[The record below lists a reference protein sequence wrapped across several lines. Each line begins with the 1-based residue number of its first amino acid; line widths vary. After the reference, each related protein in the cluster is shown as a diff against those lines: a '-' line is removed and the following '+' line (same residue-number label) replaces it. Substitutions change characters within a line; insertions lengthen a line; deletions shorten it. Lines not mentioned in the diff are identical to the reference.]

1 MLPLLSL
8 AGFFCY
14 CSMPVNLRHSICS
27 VFFMACHTV
36 FCIHQYIFNL
46 MYQEEAACL
55 LEFIQR
61 YFIGINPKR
70 GTKATLSKIFS
81 KKTVKVE
88 QTEGA
93 SVNPRVSTPEELH

>member
-1 MLPLLSL
+1 MLLLLSL

-14 CSMPVNLRHSICS
+14 CSMPVNLLHSICS
-27 VFFMACHTV
+27 VFFMA
-36 FCIHQYIFNL
+36 CIHQYIFNL
-46 MYQEEAACL
+46 MYQEEAARM

-61 YFIGINPKR
+61 YFIGINPER
-70 GTKATLSKIFS
+70 GTKATLSKILS